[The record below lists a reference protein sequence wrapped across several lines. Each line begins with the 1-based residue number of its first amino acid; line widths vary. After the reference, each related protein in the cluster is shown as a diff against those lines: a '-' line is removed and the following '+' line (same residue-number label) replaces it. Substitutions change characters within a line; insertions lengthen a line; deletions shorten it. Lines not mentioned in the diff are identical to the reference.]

1 MPRLEL
7 LRPQRLVSLPRQLV
21 VDCGLGVVYQLEL
34 DTLDWL
40 YGLNINDANAT
51 IRSCGCA
58 VARYLQEELT
68 RF

>member
-34 DTLDWL
+34 DTLDRF
-40 YGLNINDANAT
+40 YGLNIDDANAS
-51 IRSCGCA
+51 IRSGSSP

-68 RF
+68 CF